1 MMHVVSLFDLSL
13 MSTLRLLG
21 RLAGAQTQGGVLRT
35 DPHWPAGC
43 ACGRANHLTALNAAA
58 GTVELDSSQNRER
71 CQVRKA
77 TLPLSTRPLE
87 LLSGLETEQG
97 CCQLPEGPFAC
108 RFSIQ
113 RTRSPRGITL
123 YKKEIFKV
131 QRDLAFLSPS
141 VSFALAGGVILL
153 AVFFLRNHGHEELLS
168 WLLNQILTT
177 APPTWRAKDVGETT
191 PMESLGFLLWLA
203 GAGLCKERV

>member
-1 MMHVVSLFDLSL
+1 M
-13 MSTLRLLG
+13 
-21 RLAGAQTQGGVLRT
+21 RT

-43 ACGRANHLTALNAAA
+43 ACCQANHLTALNAATR
-58 GTVELDSSQNRER
+58 TVELDSSQNREH
-71 CQVRKA
+71 CQLRKA

-97 CCQLPEGPFAC
+97 RCQSREGPFAC

-131 QRDLAFLSPS
+131 RHDLAFLSPS
-141 VSFALAGGVILL
+141 ASFMLAGSVILL
-153 AVFFLRNHGHEELLS
+153 AVFFFGSHGHEKLLG

-177 APPTWRAKDVGETT
+177 APPTWRAKDVGGNDTYGIT
-191 PMESLGFLLWLA
+191 GIPSTVG
-203 GAGLCKERV
+203 GRGVVRRAGLGASTKIVYPGSGCEDA